1 MESKK
6 LSIILIVI
14 IAVLAVSLAILA
26 GYLFVIQGS
35 NGNGDGDLAGDH
47 PANGENAPEIPSEE
61 DLVKV
66 SLYDGARY
74 FNLRNV
80 DSDKKASILQANV
93 TLKCY
98 KALKRDKDIIVA
110 DMVTARSEEI
120 QELIVRF
127 FMTLTAEDVKD
138 PAIMDKAK
146 EDLTYQ
152 INALLN
158 EGIEKPED
166 IVYRVVFSEWLF
178 Q

>member
-6 LSIILIVI
+6 ISFILIAI
-14 IAVLAVSLAILA
+14 IAVLAISLAILA

-35 NGNGDGDLAGDH
+35 KGNGDELEDGQTI
-47 PANGENAPEIPSEE
+47 NGEGIIEIPSEE
-61 DLVKV
+61 DLIKI
-66 SLYDGARY
+66 SLYDSPRY
-74 FNLRNV
+74 FNLRNTN
-80 DSDKKASILQANV
+80 SEKSSIIQANV
-93 TLKCY
+93 TLKCH
-98 KALKRDKDIIVA
+98 KTLKRDKEVVVA
-110 DMVTARSEEI
+110 DMVTARIEEI

-138 PAIMDKAK
+138 PDIMDKAK
-146 EDLTYQ
+146 EELSNQ

-166 IVYRVVFSEWLF
+166 VVYRVVFSEWLF